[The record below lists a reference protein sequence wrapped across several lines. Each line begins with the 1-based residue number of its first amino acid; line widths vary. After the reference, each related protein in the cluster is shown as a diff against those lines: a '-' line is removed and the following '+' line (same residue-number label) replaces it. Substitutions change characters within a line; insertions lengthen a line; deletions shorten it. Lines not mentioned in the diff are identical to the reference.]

1 MGIGRREFTK
11 LIGLALTGTIIDP
24 LQAVVTHN
32 EYYINKKLGIMFTI
46 PKSWG
51 FVKIKDFGKIK
62 DKQILDGF
70 YESIKNEVYEDLGS
84 PICIVTKYY
93 EDLPEHDGLF
103 SPSIILKITPKSE
116 FDSYGHK
123 NFEELIHMS
132 RKNDNSVLKDYKIV
146 NIYVPYTLN
155 NCQFFEDDSEYLF
168 EHKEL
173 KKPIKVEQKSIKFE
187 HQNFYYEFSCHQ
199 SLEMNEKADI
209 EFEAFKNSIKL
220 I

>member
-11 LIGLALTGTIIDP
+11 LIGLALTGVIIDP
-24 LQAVVTHN
+24 LQAVVTYN

-62 DKQILDGF
+62 DEQILDSF
-70 YESIKNEVYEDLGS
+70 YESIKNEVYEDLGN

-103 SPSIILKITPKSE
+103 SPSIILKMTPKSE

-123 NFEELIHMS
+123 NFEELIKMS

-146 NIYVPYTLN
+146 NIYDPYTLN

-173 KKPIKVEQKSIKFE
+173 EKSIKVEQKSIKFE
-187 HQNFYYEFSCHQ
+187 HQNLYYQFSCHQ

-209 EFEAFKNSIKL
+209 EFEAFKKSIKL